1 MRKKLIHSS
10 PEIIWTRNS
19 PVPKQTTFFQRPRF
33 EFGFTLVELLVV
45 VAIVGILTTVAIPA
59 YQQSMFKGRRSVAQS
74 GTMDLANRQEQFFL
88 NNKTYTSDMSNL
100 GYPAGLVFSSDG
112 DSAIALNGGQSAVA
126 STSIERIYIIKIDS
140 ASTTAFSASAVP
152 QLDQANDTECGTLT
166 LSNVG
171 ARTESGTGSP
181 TDCW

>member
-1 MRKKLIHSS
+1 M
-10 PEIIWTRNS
+10 
-19 PVPKQTTFFQRPRF
+19 PKQTKFFQPPRF
-33 EFGFTLVELLVV
+33 KSGFTLIELLLA
-45 VAIVGILTTVAIPA
+45 VAIIGILTTIAIPA
-59 YQQSMFKGRRSVAQS
+59 YQQSVLKGRRSVAQS

-88 NNKTYTSDMSNL
+88 NNKTYTADMSNL

-112 DSAIALNGGQSAVA
+112 DSAIALNGSQSLVA

-140 ASTTAFSASAVP
+140 ASATAFSASAVP
-152 QLDQANDTECGTLT
+152 QLDQANDIECGTLT

-181 TDCW
+181 SDCW